1 MSFPD
6 PSSFK
11 EHAIGRGIKIRVV
24 AGEKIMFSFLDFEP
38 GGVIDSHSHPHEQMG
53 LVLEGEFELTIGDE
67 TKIVKAGDAY
77 VIPGNVPHR
86 AASTGKTARTL
97 DVFSPPREDY
107 L

>member
-11 EHAIGRGIKIRVV
+11 EHAIGEGITIRVV

-38 GGVIDSHSHPHEQMG
+38 GGVIDSHNHPHEQLG
-53 LVLEGEFELTIGDE
+53 YVLEGEFELTIGDE
-67 TKIVKAGDAY
+67 TRIVKAGDTY
-77 VIPGNVPHR
+77 IIPGNITHR
-86 AASTGKTARTL
+86 GASTGQAARTL